1 MIGSNLLNL
10 ATNVIWLEPRDRR
23 SECLSVA
30 LEVQARQP
38 GLNVLVLLA
47 FMSDFPSE
55 TFSNCFTDALHFG
68 IGMTMETNRTSRFS
82 RLRCPRM
89 HWIVTVFYRLYV
101 TAFGMKQSY
110 DSIFLITNNFH
121 TVEEIFLMAVNYAV
135 QPKETNRSLFNLYI

>member
-47 FMSDFPSE
+47 FMSDFPPE
-55 TFSNCFTDALHFG
+55 TFSDRSTDAVTQRR
-68 IGMTMETNRTSRFS
+68 GMRVETNRTSRFS

-89 HWIVTVFYRLYV
+89 HRVADSAVSAVVLPKRQLQCGLLQVRTRSAHGKGDFGAQYMAYV
-101 TAFGMKQSY
+101 TLQTDA
-110 DSIFLITNNFH
+110 
-121 TVEEIFLMAVNYAV
+121 
-135 QPKETNRSLFNLYI
+135 